1 MYMYTNEDEER
12 KEVIEIDDNDEFD
25 GIPYTRIDSY
35 VCPECRARL
44 IPYQM
49 RCQECETLLQW

>member
-1 MYMYTNEDEER
+1 MFMYTNEDEER

-25 GIPYTRIDSY
+25 GRPYTRIEY
-35 VCPECRARL
+35 VCPECRSKL

-49 RCQECETLLQW
+49 RCQECETLLRW

>member
-1 MYMYTNEDEER
+1 MYTNEDEER

-25 GIPYTRIDSY
+25 GRPYTRIEY

-49 RCQECETLLQW
+49 RCQECETLLRW